1 MTFRTVFAASS
12 GAAGLFQQLLDNI
25 WIVIVV
31 LCLGVL
37 IGLIGG
43 VIYSR
48 YKAKYFSNEAERRI
62 KNIISDFK
70 KEKDTSETILRELQ
84 VGVLAYGADG
94 RLITGNPS
102 ANALLGIRDIPQT
115 MQGFLNRYG
124 KDNGISLALML
135 QTNNVTGN
143 VAVKDR
149 IVRLRITRA
158 QLSMYKTPSW
168 IVIIQDITEQERED
182 KQRKEFVA
190 NVSHEL
196 KTPLTTI
203 SAYSETLL
211 DWGLEGKTIQE
222 IRSDIARIHDDSN
235 RMDHL
240 VQNLLL
246 LSSIDS
252 RGIRPNMVQY
262 DIVSLM
268 RQVVSRMQIQAQE
281 KNIDLKSSVLSIVP
295 PVFGDP
301 TAIDRILTNLTS
313 NAIKYT
319 DHNGRVTVSLQK
331 TDNYISLKVADNGM
345 GVSKENLPR
354 LFDRFYRVDST
365 GSRKYGGTGLG
376 LSIAKELTELQ
387 GGTISVSSTLGK
399 GSEFVITIPKAETTY
414 RETLAAILSDSP
426 RTEILFEN
434 ARQYL
439 MKAAE
444 DIDLPVYE
452 LSKITGEQIEELL
465 SYLLMVTEEEVDAV
479 NIRNANSGVQRSAP
493 VAEVIETKRNVPP
506 PEEVE
511 NRRSEQAAEGVVKQ
525 RTSPISDGLEKPRS
539 APEPAVPERP
549 RSAPEPV
556 GVDKP
561 RSAPAYVSP
570 ERPRSAPV
578 PVAPERPRSAPVPV
592 APERPRSAPV
602 PEGIEIPRRAPV
614 PEPTVRPSY
623 IIEPS
628 PVIRNSDRVAK
639 SIPGKDKIAA
649 REVPI
654 KRNMDAVSPG
664 PIQSNNRDST
674 KELSDRLTK
683 SKIHP
688 DNRQRLKLSE
698 LQSSI
703 DALHPLDSIGADTNT
718 KEDKRES

>member
-1 MTFRTVFAASS
+1 
-12 GAAGLFQQLLDNI
+12 
-25 WIVIVV
+25 
-31 LCLGVL
+31 
-37 IGLIGG
+37 
-43 VIYSR
+43 
-48 YKAKYFSNEAERRI
+48 
-62 KNIISDFK
+62 
-70 KEKDTSETILRELQ
+70 
-84 VGVLAYGADG
+84 
-94 RLITGNPS
+94 
-102 ANALLGIRDIPQT
+102 
-115 MQGFLNRYG
+115 
-124 KDNGISLALML
+124 
-135 QTNNVTGN
+135 
-143 VAVKDR
+143 
-149 IVRLRITRA
+149 
-158 QLSMYKTPSW
+158 
-168 IVIIQDITEQERED
+168 
-182 KQRKEFVA
+182 
-190 NVSHEL
+190 
-196 KTPLTTI
+196 
-203 SAYSETLL
+203 
-211 DWGLEGKTIQE
+211 
-222 IRSDIARIHDDSN
+222 
-235 RMDHL
+235 MDHL

-345 GVSKENLPR
+345 GVSKDNLPR

-479 NIRNANSGVQRSAP
+479 NLRNTTPSVPHSAP
-493 VAEVIETKRNVPP
+493 VSEVI
-506 PEEVE
+506 
-511 NRRSEQAAEGVVKQ
+511 
-525 RTSPISDGLEKPRS
+525 EKPRS
-539 APEPAVPERP
+539 APVPAVPERP
-549 RSAPEPV
+549 RSAPVRE
-556 GVDKP
+556 GV
-561 RSAPAYVSP
+561 
-570 ERPRSAPV
+570 EMPRSAPV
-578 PVAPERPRSAPVPV
+578 PAVPETPRRAPVPDV
-592 APERPRSAPV
+592 SGTPRRAPV
-602 PEGIEIPRRAPV
+602 PDVPETPRRAPVSDIPETPRRVPVPDIPETPRRVPVPDVPETPRGVPV

-639 SIPGKDKIAA
+639 SITGKDKVPA

-654 KRNMDAVSPG
+654 KRNTDAVSPG

-688 DNRQRLKLSE
+688 DNRHRLKLSG

-703 DALHPLDSIGADTNT
+703 DTLHPRDSVGIDTNT

>member
-1 MTFRTVFAASS
+1 MTFRSVFAASS

-25 WIVIVV
+25 WIVLIV

-102 ANALLGIRDIPQT
+102 ANTLLGIRDMPQT

-158 QLSMYKTPSW
+158 QLSMYRTPSW
-168 IVIIQDITEQERED
+168 IVILQDITEQERED

-252 RGIRPNMVQY
+252 RGIRPNMIQY

-268 RQVVSRMQIQAQE
+268 RQVVSRMQIQAKE
-281 KNIDLKSSVLSIVP
+281 KSIELKSSVLSIVP
-295 PVFGDP
+295 PIFGDP
-301 TAIDRILTNLTS
+301 TAMDRILTNLIS

-319 DHNGRVTVSLQK
+319 DHSGHVMVSLQK

-345 GVSKENLPR
+345 GVAKDNIPR

-387 GGTISVSSTLGK
+387 GGTISVSSILGK
-399 GSEFVITIPKAETTY
+399 GSEFVVTIPKAETTY

-426 RTEILFEN
+426 RTEIIFEN

-439 MKAAE
+439 TKAAE

-465 SYLLMVTEEEVDAV
+465 SYLLMVSEEEVDTV
-479 NIRNANSGVQRSAP
+479 NVRSMSVNPPRNAPAPEVLERPRNAPAPEVPERPRNAPAPEVPERPRNAPAPAEKLASAP
-493 VAEVIETKRNVPP
+493 VTTEMI
-506 PEEVE
+506 
-511 NRRSEQAAEGVVKQ
+511 RSNPG
-525 RTSPISDGLEKPRS
+525 SDALEKPRS
-539 APEPAVPERP
+539 SPVSQMPVKSGGVPAPEPM
-549 RSAPEPV
+549 
-556 GVDKP
+556 
-561 RSAPAYVSP
+561 
-570 ERPRSAPV
+570 
-578 PVAPERPRSAPVPV
+578 
-592 APERPRSAPV
+592 
-602 PEGIEIPRRAPV
+602 
-614 PEPTVRPSY
+614 VRPSY
-623 IIEPS
+623 MIEPS
-628 PVIRNSDRVAK
+628 PVLRNSDRVAK
-639 SIPGKDKIAA
+639 TMPGKAKTSAQEA
-649 REVPI
+649 PI
-654 KRNMDAVSPG
+654 KRNMDVVSPG
-664 PIQSNNRDST
+664 PIKAMNTNST

-688 DNRQRLKLSE
+688 DNRQHLRLSD
-698 LQSSI
+698 LQSGI
-703 DALHPLDSIGADTNT
+703 DSLHPRESVEIDINT
-718 KEDKRES
+718 KEDKREN

>member
-1 MTFRTVFAASS
+1 MTFRTVLVASS
-12 GAAGLFQQLLDNI
+12 GASALFQQLLDNI
-25 WIVIVV
+25 WIILIA
-31 LCLGVL
+31 LCLGAL
-37 IGLIGG
+37 LGLVGG

-62 KNIISDFK
+62 KNIVSDFK
-70 KEKDTSETILRELQ
+70 KEKDTSESILRELQ

-102 ANALLGIRDIPQT
+102 ANALLGVRDIPQT

-182 KQRKEFVA
+182 KHRKEFVA

-281 KNIDLKSSVLSIVP
+281 KNIDLRSSVLSIVP

-301 TAIDRILTNLTS
+301 TAIDRILTNLIS

-319 DHNGRVTVSLQK
+319 DHNGRVMVSLQK

-354 LFDRFYRVDST
+354 LFDRFYRVDAT

-414 RETLAAILSDSP
+414 RETMAAILSDSP

-434 ARQYL
+434 ARNYL

-452 LSKITGEQIEELL
+452 LSKITNDQIEDLL
-465 SYLLMVTEEEVDAV
+465 SYLLLVTDEEAETAHIRPSGSLPPEGASAPSPIEKNRNEV
-479 NIRNANSGVQRSAP
+479 ISGEKDQPDRGSVSAP
-493 VAEVIETKRNVPP
+493 VEKPKNAQAQGEAERPVYAPVPD
-506 PEEVE
+506 
-511 NRRSEQAAEGVVKQ
+511 RA
-525 RTSPISDGLEKPRS
+525 EKPRIVTPS
-539 APEPAVPERP
+539 EAEPEPR
-549 RSAPEPV
+549 
-556 GVDKP
+556 K
-561 RSAPAYVSP
+561 
-570 ERPRSAPV
+570 
-578 PVAPERPRSAPVPV
+578 
-592 APERPRSAPV
+592 
-602 PEGIEIPRRAPV
+602 IPV
-614 PEPTVRPSY
+614 PEPVIRPSY
-623 IIEPS
+623 RIEQS
-628 PVIRNSDRVAK
+628 QAIRNSDRVAK
-639 SIPGKDKIAA
+639 TIPGKDKVSP

-654 KRNMDAVSPG
+654 KRNTDVVSAA
-664 PIQSNNRDST
+664 PIRSDGRDSA

-688 DNRQRLKLSE
+688 DNRQRLRLSE
-698 LQSSI
+698 MQTTI
-703 DALHPLDSIGADTNT
+703 DSLHPRDPVVADINS
-718 KEDKRES
+718 KEDKREN

>member
-1 MTFRTVFAASS
+1 MISWTVFAASS
-12 GAAGLFQQLLDNI
+12 ETAGLFQQLADH
-25 WIVIVV
+25 
-31 LCLGVL
+31 
-37 IGLIGG
+37 IGLILIVLAVGLLIGSVWG

-48 YKAKYFSNEAERRI
+48 FKAKYFSSEAERRI
-62 KNIISDFK
+62 KNIVADFK
-70 KEKDTSETILRELQ
+70 REKDTSETILRELQ

-102 ANALLGIRDIPQT
+102 ANALLGVRDIPQT

-143 VAVKDR
+143 VTVKDR
-149 IVRLRITRA
+149 TVRLRITRA
-158 QLSMYKTPSW
+158 QLSMYRKTSW

-211 DWGLEGKTIQE
+211 DWGLEGKSIQE
-222 IRSDIARIHDDSN
+222 LRNDIARIHDDAE

-252 RGIRPNMVQY
+252 RGIRPNMIQY
-262 DIVSLM
+262 DVVSIM

-281 KNIDLKSSVLSIVP
+281 KNINLISSVLSIVP

-301 TAIDRILTNLTS
+301 TAIDRVLTNLIS

-319 DHNGRVTVSLQK
+319 DQNGRVNVSVQK
-331 TDNYISLKVADNGM
+331 TDNYISIKVVDNGM
-345 GVSKENLPR
+345 GVAKDNLPR

-387 GGTISVSSTLGK
+387 GGTISVSSALGK
-399 GSEFVITIPKAETTY
+399 GSEFVVTIPKAETTY

-426 RTEILFEN
+426 RSELLYDN

-439 MKAAE
+439 IKAAE
-444 DIDLPVYE
+444 EIDLPVFE
-452 LSKITGEQIEELL
+452 LSKITGEQTEELL
-465 SYLLMVTEEEVDAV
+465 SYLLMVTDDGADSVV
-479 NIRNANSGVQRSAP
+479 PHSVP
-493 VAEVIETKRNVPP
+493 VAEIDDRMPGRTSGPIEKSVPEKVVAP
-506 PEEVE
+506 VEKDLYRKTPEPLIRTSYEAA
-511 NRRSEQAAEGVVKQ
+511 RKEQAQLPTGTAK
-525 RTSPISDGLEKPRS
+525 
-539 APEPAVPERP
+539 
-549 RSAPEPV
+549 PV
-556 GVDKP
+556 GSPGVITKSSSASSATAAKP
-561 RSAPAYVSP
+561 SPASFGGTSTSIAAREEGETVIRPAYMLDP
-570 ERPRSAPV
+570 SAV
-578 PVAPERPRSAPVPV
+578 V
-592 APERPRSAPV
+592 
-602 PEGIEIPRRAPV
+602 
-614 PEPTVRPSY
+614 
-623 IIEPS
+623 
-628 PVIRNSDRVAK
+628 RNSDRVAK
-639 SIPGKDKIAA
+639 TFADKRAP
-649 REVPI
+649 RSDPPV
-654 KRNMDAVSPG
+654 KRNTDAVSAG
-664 PIQSNNRDST
+664 IYRAST
-674 KELSDRLTK
+674 QTPPPELSDRLTK

-698 LQSSI
+698 IKSEPETFEQNDGLISDQ
-703 DALHPLDSIGADTNT
+703 NT
-718 KEDKRES
+718 DKDNRGN

>member
-1 MTFRTVFAASS
+1 MTFWTVFAAST
-12 GAAGLFQQLLDNI
+12 GAAGLFQRLLDNI
-25 WIVIVV
+25 WLV
-31 LCLGVL
+31 LITLLIGVL
-37 IGLIGG
+37 IGLVGG
-43 VIYSR
+43 IINSR
-48 YKAKYFSNEAERRI
+48 LKARYFSNEAERRI
-62 KNIISDFK
+62 KNIVDDFK

-143 VAVKDR
+143 VTVKDR

-158 QLSMYKTPSW
+158 QLSMYRKPSW

-222 IRSDIARIHDDSN
+222 IKSDIARIHDDSK

-262 DIVSLM
+262 DLVSLM
-268 RQVVSRMQIQAQE
+268 RQVVSRMQVQAQE

-301 TAIDRILTNLTS
+301 TAIDRVLTNLVS

-319 DHNGRVTVSLQK
+319 DRDGYVNVSLQK
-331 TDNYISLKVADNGM
+331 TDNYISLKVSDNGM
-345 GVSKENLPR
+345 GVSKDNLPR
-354 LFDRFYRVDST
+354 LFDRFYRVDAT

-399 GSEFVITIPKAETTY
+399 GSEFVVTIPKAETTY

-426 RTEILFEN
+426 RTEILYEN
-434 ARQYL
+434 ARHYL
-439 MKAAE
+439 TKAVE

-452 LSKITGEQIEELL
+452 LRRITDEQIEELL
-465 SYLLMVTEEEVDAV
+465 SFLLMVTEENQESGAYRTLYSEPAGNPKEYRPTPGVSVQEPESGPQPAAPQPAV
-479 NIRNANSGVQRSAP
+479 QSYVNVEPPKPSRPEKSEIEPPRPFSSEKGRSAAAKSAKP
-493 VAEVIETKRNVPP
+493 VAV
-506 PEEVE
+506 
-511 NRRSEQAAEGVVKQ
+511 
-525 RTSPISDGLEKPRS
+525 S
-539 APEPAVPERP
+539 APD
-549 RSAPEPV
+549 SILKEPV
-556 GVDKP
+556 
-561 RSAPAYVSP
+561 
-570 ERPRSAPV
+570 
-578 PVAPERPRSAPVPV
+578 
-592 APERPRSAPV
+592 
-602 PEGIEIPRRAPV
+602 I
-614 PEPTVRPSY
+614 RPSY
-623 IIEPS
+623 LIEPS
-628 PVIRNSDRVAK
+628 KSNRNSDRVAK
-639 SIPGKDKIAA
+639 SVAEKTPSPPQA
-649 REVPI
+649 PI
-654 KRNMDAVSPG
+654 KRNTDVVAPAASKANTTVSVP
-664 PIQSNNRDST
+664 
-674 KELSDRLTK
+674 EVSDRLTK
-683 SKIHP
+683 SRIHP
-688 DNRQRLKLSE
+688 DNRQRLRLSE
-698 LQSSI
+698 LKDGGDFS
-703 DALHPLDSIGADTNT
+703 HPGGTTQNDKNLE
-718 KEDKRES
+718 ED